1 MAFGPQ
7 RIRECT
13 MEDLASL
20 SRSSAAPPVA
30 VPAGYT
36 GPVAL
41 PGTNR
46 QVYWTGRVA
55 IGLRYQRQA
64 QYGPLSQSAIWVQK
78 LMLGAAQAS

>member
-1 MAFGPQ
+1 
-7 RIRECT
+7 

-46 QVYWTGRVA
+46 HVYWTGRVA
-55 IGLRYQRQA
+55 IGLRYEKRA
-64 QYGPLSQSAIWVQK
+64 QYGPTSQSAIWVQN
-78 LMLGAAQAS
+78 LMLAQRPVS